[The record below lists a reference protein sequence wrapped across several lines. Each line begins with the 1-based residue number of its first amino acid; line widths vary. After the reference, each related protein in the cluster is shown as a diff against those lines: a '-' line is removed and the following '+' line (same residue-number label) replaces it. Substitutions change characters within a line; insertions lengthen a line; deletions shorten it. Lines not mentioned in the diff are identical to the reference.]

1 MICKAIL
8 NEGVQWIVI
17 SPKPIMISFLAVQTK
32 PMALGRYIALV
43 APFPAFLDT
52 SCDTLN
58 LLVGGFGGIEWA
70 KERMIFH
77 SAPDSCHQVD

>member
-1 MICKAIL
+1 MTKRGGESLDIPFL
-8 NEGVQWIVI
+8 I
-17 SPKPIMISFLAVQTK
+17 SCLAVQAK
-32 PMALGRYIALV
+32 KMIVGGYIALV

-58 LLVGGFGGIEWA
+58 LLVGGFGGLEWA